1 MPLTYKALSYKVLFG
16 PVLALCLATV
26 TATVTAQASGSDA
39 AAANEQIIRQAF
51 EDWAERGGAFARVL
65 SPEISWQVHGSSPY
79 SKTYTGIESF
89 VNDASMP
96 IISRLETPLK
106 PDLKQ
111 VWSAD
116 DKVIVRFDAAA
127 LTVTGAPYQNQ
138 YLWILTMKDGLVTH
152 SEAFLDMAAYDALV
166 ASAPPKSP

>member
-1 MPLTYKALSYKVLFG
+1 MPFTHKALFATA
-16 PVLALCLATV
+16 LALCLAT
-26 TATVTAQASGSDA
+26 ATAQASDLDTA
-39 AAANEQIIRQAF
+39 TANEQIIRQAF
-51 EDWAERGGAFARVL
+51 KDWAERAGAFARVL

-79 SKTYTGIESF
+79 SRTYTGIESF

-111 VWSAD
+111 IWSVA

-138 YLWILTMKDGLVTH
+138 YLWILTMQDGLVTH